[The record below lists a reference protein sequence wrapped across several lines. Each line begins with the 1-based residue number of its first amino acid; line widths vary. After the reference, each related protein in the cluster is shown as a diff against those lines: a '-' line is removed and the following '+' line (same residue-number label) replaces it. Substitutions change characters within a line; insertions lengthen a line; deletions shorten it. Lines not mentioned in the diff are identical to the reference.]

1 MNFEQACA
9 EMEYIINHMEPS
21 ERAKIPQEVKKF
33 FTQNKDYTYT
43 VNLDYTKNLSDEKL
57 KEETEA
63 FIEIIYN
70 KYLKNNEY
78 KNITKVSDTDTK
90 NQELALANKQNV
102 FSKLFLK
109 LKNIFKRK

>member
-9 EMEYIINHMEPS
+9 EMEYIINNMDPS

-33 FTQNKDYTYT
+33 FKENKDYTYT
-43 VNLDYTKNLSDEKL
+43 VNLDYTRNLSEEKL

-70 KYLKNNEY
+70 KYLKQRENTIEINTENNIE
-78 KNITKVSDTDTK
+78 K
-90 NQELALANKQNV
+90 ELPTVVKKEKFLDKL
-102 FSKLFLK
+102 FSKI
-109 LKNIFKRK
+109 KNIFKRK